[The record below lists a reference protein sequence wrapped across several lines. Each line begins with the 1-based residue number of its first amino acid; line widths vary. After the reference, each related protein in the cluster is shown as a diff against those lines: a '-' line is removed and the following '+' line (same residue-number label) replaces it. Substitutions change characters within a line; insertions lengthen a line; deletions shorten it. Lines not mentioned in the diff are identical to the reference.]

1 MYNRRP
7 NQFLQE
13 KTVSPNLDTAN
24 NSQITHSME
33 AADVGFDPYGL
44 GRITIVIHHTAMK
57 RLVYDKE
64 HIPKHS
70 TQQPVRFRILIF
82 HFTRRP

>member
-7 NQFLQE
+7 NKFLQE
-13 KTVSPNLDTAN
+13 KILSPNLNPAN

-44 GRITIVIHHTAMK
+44 GRITTIIHHTAMK
-57 RLVYDKE
+57 RLVHDKE
-64 HIPKHS
+64 HNLEHS
-70 TQQPVRFRILIF
+70 TRSQEDSEC
-82 HFTRRP
+82 